1 MDPKERKIILAG
13 IAIFLLITAFLWST
27 RTVLSPILIGTLLIY
42 FLSEVREF
50 PLMGRLR
57 TGIAVL
63 LLVWVIINAQGI
75 IVPFLIAFTFA
86 YLINPLIDAFER
98 IRVPRL
104 LAVSMLFT
112 VATGLLVLAWFTLI
126 PDLIREVQDLIVR
139 LPQIIKGV
147 IAYAHEHLPKLFNL
161 LNVDYLK
168 IEQDFLQNQYPAK
181 VEALLLKAV
190 RALSGMGTLLSRI
203 LNVVLIPV
211 LTFYFLKDYNKI
223 KSGFLEFVPRKKRTL
238 VNFYLWRSNR
248 ILGGY
253 IRGKLI
259 TCLFV
264 GIFTWLGLFIFGIPY
279 SIMIGIETGILNFVP
294 FVGFYLSLVI
304 ALVPPLFMPHPL
316 HAAIQV
322 LIVFAVVQS
331 VEGYVLTPK
340 IVGERVG
347 LHPVVVMFSILIFS
361 HFFGFCGLLF
371 AVPASALLKFLANEW
386 KRHQDWKEL
395 LAEKI
400 RNAKT

>member
-1 MDPKERKIILAG
+1 MVPKDRKVILAG
-13 IAIFLLITAFLWST
+13 IAIFLLAAAFLWST
-27 RTVLSPILIGTLLIY
+27 RSVLSPILIGALLIH

-50 PLMGRLR
+50 PLMRSLR
-57 TGIAVL
+57 AGIVIL
-63 LLVWVIINAQGI
+63 LLVWMIINAQGTI
-75 IVPFLIAFTFA
+75 IPFLLAFILA
-86 YLINPLIDAFER
+86 YLINPLVDFFER

-104 LAVSMLFT
+104 LAVSLLF
-112 VATGLLVLAWFTLI
+112 ATAAGLMVLAWFTLI
-126 PDLIREVQDLIVR
+126 PDLIREIQDLIVR
-139 LPQIIKGV
+139 LPIIVKDV
-147 IAYAHEHLPKLFNL
+147 IAFAHMHLPKLFNL

-181 VEALLLKAV
+181 VESLLLKAIK
-190 RALSGMGTLLSRI
+190 ALSGMGTILSQI
-203 LNVVLIPV
+203 LNIILIPV

-223 KSGFLEFVPRKKRTL
+223 KSGFLSFVPKKNRTL

-259 TCLFV
+259 TCVFV
-264 GIFTWLGLFIFGIPY
+264 GIFTWLGLFLFSIPY

-294 FVGFYLSLVI
+294 FVGFYISLAI
-304 ALVPPLFMPHPL
+304 ALVPPLFMPNPL
-316 HAAIQV
+316 HAVVQV

-331 VEGYVLTPK
+331 IEGYVISPK

-347 LHPVVVMFSILIFS
+347 LHPVAVIFSILIFS
-361 HFFGFCGLLF
+361 HFLGFWGLLI
-371 AVPASALLKFLANEW
+371 AVPGAALLKFLMNEW